1 MREFPLQL
9 SAGSQSPGVGGV
21 GWVGW
26 VAVEGLGP
34 ADRDLLGAVR
44 HAGGGSEGERTRS
57 AGHPSKAGLD
67 AL

>member
-9 SAGSQSPGVGGV
+9 SAGSQSPGV

-57 AGHPSKAGLD
+57 AGHSSKAGLD

>member
-1 MREFPLQL
+1 MREFPFQL
-9 SAGSQSPGVGGV
+9 SAGSQSPGVG
-21 GWVGW
+21 WAGW

-34 ADRDLLGAVR
+34 ADRDLLGTVR

-57 AGHPSKAGLD
+57 ARHPSKAGLD